1 MSSNVDYKKVRV
13 MIDLMAVTFELIAH
27 NKKITPHELLK
38 LQAEMVKRN
47 GKYNNDYTDELSK
60 LAFDYH
66 FCLEMLDVLDN
77 EEWLSF
83 PRRER
88 LYRFATKNKDLTDI
102 WSEFPNVMS
111 PNVLLDDEERK
122 ITKIK
127 RFRRYK

>member
-1 MSSNVDYKKVRV
+1 MFTD
-13 MIDLMAVTFELIAH
+13 D
-27 NKKITPHELLK
+27 PLL
-38 LQAEMVKRN
+38 
-47 GKYNNDYTDELSK
+47 DD
-60 LAFDYH
+60 
-66 FCLEMLDVLDN
+66 LDN